1 MRDTVRRA
9 ITAAVVGSALVVL
22 MASVLSAHD
31 TWLLP
36 ERGRAPVGTRVKL
49 DLTSGM
55 AFPRTETA
63 IDPARIVD
71 ASIRLAEESRPLT
84 RLGSSKSALSLG
96 ATLTHAGVATLWVRL
111 KPRTLELTPKQVQEY
126 VDEIGAPDS
135 VRQLYAPSS
144 SPRRWRERYTKH
156 AKSYIAVGV
165 TAGDTSWRVPAG
177 LSLEIVPMTD
187 PTSIAPGDTV
197 VVGVM
202 RDGVPAVDFPVGDV
216 PAGETSQR
224 LSRTDAQGVARIAA
238 PRHPGS
244 WMLRGTDLR
253 RPVSG
258 TDLDWESNFTTLTLF
273 VGPARG

>member
-1 MRDTVRRA
+1 MKRTLLRA
-9 ITAAVVGSALVVL
+9 LAAAVVGSALVVVL
-22 MASVLSAHD
+22 AGVLSAHD

-36 ERGRAPVGTRVKL
+36 ERGRAPVGARVRL
-49 DLTSGM
+49 ELTSGM

-63 IDPARIVD
+63 IDPGRIFN
-71 ASIRLAEESRPLT
+71 ATLRLAGESHPLT
-84 RLGSSKSALSLG
+84 RLGSNKSALSLG

-144 SPRRWRERYTKH
+144 PPRRWRERYTKH
-156 AKSYIAVGV
+156 AKSYIAVGS

-177 LSLEIVPMTD
+177 LSLEIVPLTD

-197 VVGVM
+197 VVRVL
-202 RDGVPAVDFPVGDV
+202 RDGAPAVDFPVGDV
-216 PAGETSQR
+216 PAGEESQR

-238 PRHPGS
+238 PRHAGS

-253 RPVSG
+253 RPPSG

-273 VGPARG
+273 VGVARR